1 MERFNELCSLVE
13 ADRSSRNAREA
24 EEQVMLSLR
33 RTRFGEQPSQNGE
46 ANMNDQQ
53 TIMDLE
59 RTLERNVGIVNAFIE
74 L

>member
-13 ADRSSRNAREA
+13 ADRSSRNVREA